1 MREVCTPA
9 FGLSMRLAVRIGQS
23 HRAGARGTAG
33 FRAAAGTSFSTY
45 RYGFCVQR
53 DAEWGITMASMKTQ
67 YLRTL
72 LGLAAMSGLLLSLAA
87 CNTTE
92 GLGRDVSATGKAMSN
107 TAEKAKP

>member
-1 MREVCTPA
+1 
-9 FGLSMRLAVRIGQS
+9 
-23 HRAGARGTAG
+23 
-33 FRAAAGTSFSTY
+33 
-45 RYGFCVQR
+45 
-53 DAEWGITMASMKTQ
+53 MASMKTQ